1 MTKNRVVNWAMNNGA
16 LVGLIALCIA
26 LFIATPYFLTVANL
40 LNIGIQAATVA
51 ILAFGMTFVIVT
63 AGIDLSV
70 GCLLYTSPSPRDR
83 QKSRMPSSA

>member
-51 ILAFGMTFVIVT
+51 ILA
-63 AGIDLSV
+63 LS
-70 GCLLYTSPSPRDR
+70 LIHISEPTRHFKR
-83 QKSRMPSSA
+83 SRMPSSA